1 MEKIRGFY
9 PVWKWFLQERL
20 LDEASQRGL
29 QLKKANVFSV
39 IYEYDDTKAFRH
51 RIVACEAA
59 KGSASALQFV
69 LAWQREGWEKV
80 CQRGK
85 LLYFRCPAEKK
96 VDEPG
101 ADDLFALLRR
111 SIHRRRSTHHTARGT
126 QTTTRNPNTSMGVM
140 ERLKRSTATWNP
152 AMHQR
157 LSAAK
162 SSVSISRSSQ
172 FGRAFRVG

>member
-29 QLKKANVFSV
+29 QLKKANLFSV

-59 KGSASALQFV
+59 KGSASALQFA

-111 SIHRRRSTHHTARGT
+111 SIHRWEVLRIWLLVLSALCIVAGYAIDRFSI
-126 QTTTRNPNTSMGVM
+126 V
-140 ERLKRSTATWNP
+140 
-152 AMHQR
+152 R
-157 LSAAK
+157 LSVVPLAIALLFTLVIDKLQKAK
-162 SSVSISRSSQ
+162 ARCKD
-172 FGRAFRVG
+172 A

>member
-85 LLYFRCPAEKK
+85 LLYFRAPAEKK
-96 VDEPG
+96 VDEPRE
-101 ADDLFALLRR
+101 DDLFALLRR
-111 SIHRRRSTHHTARGT
+111 SIHRWEVLRIWLLVLSALCIVAGYAIDRFSI
-126 QTTTRNPNTSMGVM
+126 V
-140 ERLKRSTATWNP
+140 
-152 AMHQR
+152 R
-157 LSAAK
+157 LSVAPLAIALLLTLVIDRLQKAK
-162 SSVSISRSSQ
+162 ARCKD
-172 FGRAFRVG
+172 A